1 MEGKTVSEAGI
12 SGQIVKLGESGA
24 EVSLSE
30 PVAAHT
36 SLRIVLS
43 PDKNTSPGELY
54 AKVIPGAG
62 SDSMTSP
69 AAIRLNFTWVPEE
82 VKQFFANII

>member
-1 MEGKTVSEAGI
+1 MSEVGI
-12 SGQIVKLGESGA
+12 SGRIVGLGEGGA
-24 EVSLSE
+24 EVSLSR

-36 SLRIVLS
+36 SLRIVLA

-62 SDSMTSP
+62 SDSKTSP
-69 AAIRLNFTWVPEE
+69 GAIRLNFTWVPEE